1 MQCVRAAVQ
10 VATTIPV
17 LVVIDECLFSLC
29 RVPDR
34 SMMPTLQDDVDSL
47 VFVDKFNLRRWLSSN
62 VWDSQLRGEVVYLNS
77 PSDPD
82 TFLMKRVI
90 GLPGDWISVPSE
102 QELIHIPKVAN
113 FPVPKTICGSQCF
126 SSSSSSF
133 FLSFF
138 CSSFAEAFVSSF
150 FLFCVF
156 LLLYLGTVLGR
167 R

>member
-126 SSSSSSF
+126 SSSSSSSF
-133 FLSFF
+133 FLS
-138 CSSFAEAFVSSF
+138 V
-150 FLFCVF
+150 V
-156 LLLYLGTVLGR
+156 LLLLKLSFLPSFSSVCVCFCI
-167 R
+167 

>member
-126 SSSSSSF
+126 SSSSSSSF
-133 FLSFF
+133 FLSF
-138 CSSFAEAFVSSF
+138 V
-150 FLFCVF
+150 
-156 LLLYLGTVLGR
+156 LLLLKLSFLPSFSSVCFCFCI
-167 R
+167 

>member
-113 FPVPKTICGSQCF
+113 FLCQKQYAVLSAF
-126 SSSSSSF
+126 LLLLLLSF
-133 FLSFF
+133 FLSF
-138 CSSFAEAFVSSF
+138 V
-150 FLFCVF
+150 
-156 LLLYLGTVLGR
+156 LLLLKLSFLPSFSSVCFCFCI
-167 R
+167 